1 MTLTVSLPP
10 PLFIPDALAH
20 ISDSVKKHTSL
31 LSVAKIYRLCHIHV
45 VIHGHG
51 QLSGLSPLFL
61 TGADTDN
68 DPLDLSE
75 IDFEDNIVQKT

>member
-1 MTLTVSLPP
+1 MSSSM
-10 PLFIPDALAH
+10 DM
-20 ISDSVKKHTSL
+20 
-31 LSVAKIYRLCHIHV
+31 
-45 VIHGHG
+45 